1 MKNRFVRCL
10 LCGLGVGVLGFIVGA
25 LLVMFTTN
33 GGKFDASIFTD
44 KITLICLA
52 AGFVLGFVMPL
63 TKKKDS
69 GSKAQTKGTTA
80 SGKEFD
86 IHYDAHFMTDSELR
100 KAHGLINTTWRDLP
114 SLKNTGLVVR
124 NTYNGGRYEI
134 TMKDEIH
141 CLVIGTT
148 GSGKTSMIIDPSI
161 RILAHSAEKPS
172 IVVTDPKGELFERH
186 AEALRQEG
194 YKVVVY
200 DLDNPFAS
208 SRWNPMEN
216 AYKMYQRAMHI
227 GKEAKIYKD
236 CAPESVGKK
245 KIEGETY
252 GPVWYE
258 FKGVAF
264 PNEDMLKVELA
275 SVKQQLINE
284 TTFDL
289 RGIASTVCPV
299 DPNTQDKT
307 WEQGAQDFLYGIM
320 LAMLEDSVDER
331 LGENKLRI
339 DQFNFYNLYK
349 IANRRDSDP
358 ENPFGSL
365 KKYCGGRP
373 LKSSV
378 NSLTSPVINNAPNTT
393 RSYMGVLSGK
403 ISSLMEDMGICY
415 ATSGSD
421 IDFKEFTKEPTIF
434 FIKCPD
440 HKKERHPLATVCI
453 AQLYRALVDVANDCP
468 GKKLT
473 RHVYFL
479 LDEFGNLPMIP
490 DFATMVTVSRSRNI
504 FFEII
509 VQSYAQLDTKY
520 GKDISETLKGNFN
533 AQIFLGTDDAQ
544 TKDAFSKS
552 CGEVQVTYV
561 EKSKSE
567 SKGKDPASKSTS
579 ESEQIQRAT
588 RPLID
593 PTELSQLDFGVGI
606 SRLFRL
612 PPIKVNFAQ
621 FHKTSEFVKIKT
633 PEITS
638 FSKSLD
644 ENTVFFDIDKRN
656 ETVYGRQRRWSD
668 F

>member
-1 MKNRFVRCL
+1 MKNKFIRCVF
-10 LCGLGVGVLGFIVGA
+10 CGVGIGILGFIIGA
-25 LLVMFTTN
+25 ILVMFTTYS
-33 GGKFDASIFTD
+33 GKFDTNIFID
-44 KITLICLA
+44 KISLICLA
-52 AGFVLGFVMPL
+52 AGFVIGFFLPL
-63 TKKKDS
+63 TKKSKKDT
-69 GSKAQTKGTTA
+69 KIQTKGKTA
-80 SGKEFD
+80 SGNEFD
-86 IHYDAHFMTDSELR
+86 IHFDAHFMTDQELYN
-100 KAHGLINTTWRDLP
+100 ANGLINTTWKDLP
-114 SLKNTGLVVR
+114 SLKKTGLVVR
-124 NTYNGGRYEI
+124 NQYKNGKYEI

-148 GSGKTSMIIDPSI
+148 GSGKTSMIINPSI

-172 IVVTDPKGELFERH
+172 IVVTDPKGELYEAH
-186 AEALRQEG
+186 AEAMKKEG

-200 DLDNPFAS
+200 DLDNPFVS
-208 SRWNPMEN
+208 SRWNPLEN
-216 AYKMYQRAMHI
+216 SFRQYQRAMHL
-227 GKEAKIYKD
+227 GKEAKIYRD
-236 CAPESVGKK
+236 CTPDSVGKK

-258 FKGVAF
+258 FNGVAF
-264 PNEDMLKVELA
+264 PTEEALKIELN

-284 TTFDL
+284 TTAEL
-289 RGIASTVCPV
+289 RGIAATVCPV

-307 WEQGAQDFLYGIM
+307 WEQGAQDYLYGIM
-320 LAMLEDSVDER
+320 LGMLEDSVDER

-358 ENPFGSL
+358 DNPFGSL

-373 LKSSV
+373 IKSNV
-378 NSLTSPVINNAPNTT
+378 TSLTSPVINNATNTT
-393 RSYMGVLSGK
+393 KSYMGVLSGK

-421 IDFKEFTKEPTIF
+421 INFKDFVKEPTIF

-453 AQLYRALVDVANDCP
+453 AQLYRALVDVANGMP
-468 GKKLT
+468 RKILP
-473 RHVYFL
+473 RHVFFL
-479 LDEFGNLPMIP
+479 LDEFGNLPVIP
-490 DFATMVTVSRSRNI
+490 DFATMVTVARSRNI

-533 AQIFLGTDDAQ
+533 AQIFLGTDDQQ

-579 ESEQIQRAT
+579 ENEQIQRST

-593 PTELSQLDFGVGI
+593 PTELGQLPFGTGI
-606 SRLFRL
+606 VRLFRL
-612 PPIKVNFAQ
+612 PPLKINYTQ
-621 FHKTSEFVKIKT
+621 FHKTTEFAKIPS
-633 PEITS
+633 PEPLLL
-638 FSKSLD
+638 SKSLN
-644 ENTVFFDIDKRN
+644 ESKVFFDIDKRN
-656 ETVYGRQRRWSD
+656 EIIYGKQRRWSD